1 MKLEGIGVAE
11 NGFILHD
18 SFGKT
23 HVANTLAEA
32 AIIAGEGPVQPS
44 ARTLYSPG
52 FSQTDLR
59 EVKVLYKHGD
69 KIAAIKMLRDCFSPR
84 LNLREAKDL
93 VEQLCG

>member
-23 HVANTLAEA
+23 HVAKTLTEA
-32 AIIAGEGPVQPS
+32 AMIAGEVTVQPS

-52 FSQTDLR
+52 FNQGDLR
-59 EVKVLYKHGD
+59 YVRTLYKQGD
-69 KIAAIKMLRDCFSPR
+69 RIAAIKLLRDCFSPN
-84 LNLREAKDL
+84 LGLREAKEL
-93 VEQLCG
+93 VEQLVG

>member
-23 HVANTLAEA
+23 HVAKTLTEA
-32 AIIAGEGPVQPS
+32 AMIAGEVTVQPT
-44 ARTLYSPG
+44 AYTNYSPG

-59 EVKVLYKHGD
+59 DVKTLYKQGD
-69 KIAAIKMLRDCFSPR
+69 KVAAIKMLRDCFSPR

>member
-23 HVANTLAEA
+23 HVAKTLTEA
-32 AIIAGEGPVQPS
+32 AMIAGESIVHLS

-52 FSQTDLR
+52 SSQTDLR
-59 EVKVLYKHGD
+59 DVKILYKQGD
-69 KIAAIKMLRDCFSPR
+69 RIAAIKMLRDCFSPS
-84 LNLREAKDL
+84 LGLKEAKEL
-93 VEQLCG
+93 VEQLVG

>member
-23 HVANTLAEA
+23 HVAKTLSEA
-32 AIIAGEGPVQPS
+32 AMIAGEGLVQPTS
-44 ARTLYSPG
+44 YTVYSPG

-59 EVKVLYKHGD
+59 DVTILYKQGN

-84 LNLREAKDL
+84 LGLKEAKEL

>member
-23 HVANTLAEA
+23 HVAKTLTEA
-32 AIIAGEGPVQPS
+32 AMIAGEVTVQPS

-52 FSQTDLR
+52 FNQTDLR
-59 EVKVLYKHGD
+59 DVRTLYKQGD
-69 KIAAIKMLRDCFSPR
+69 KIAAIKMLRDCFSP
-84 LNLREAKDL
+84 NLGLKEAKEL
-93 VEQLCG
+93 VEQLVG